1 MDAGEI
7 REWLKNR
14 EYYKV
19 KEYLAGLNEVD
30 LAQLLEEFPEKE
42 QIMLFRLIRKEDAA
56 EVFSNMEP
64 WMQESLIRAFTI
76 TELKE
81 VINDMYLD
89 DTVDLLE
96 EMPANAVDKILQAA
110 DAQTRDSI
118 NKLLKYPKDSAGS
131 IMTIEYVDLRR
142 KMTVFEALK
151 KIKRIGINQE
161 TIYTCYVIEN
171 RKLIGIVTAKDLL
184 IEDDNRLIED
194 IMETNVIT
202 VNTHEDKEE
211 VAKLFHKY
219 GFIAIPVVDTEHCL
233 VGIVT
238 FDDALDVWQDEVE
251 EDISVMAAMAPS
263 EDNYFETSV
272 FQHARNRIF
281 WLLFLMLSATVSG
294 MVLTHYEQAFA
305 AVPILVSFIPML
317 TGTAGNCGSQS
328 STLII
333 RGLSM
338 DEIQFKDW
346 YRVVFKEVRVAAL
359 VGCALA
365 LVNGARIMIMY
376 RDMRIAVLLGIS
388 LMIIVILAK
397 LIGCLLP
404 MAAKKLHLDPAIMAA
419 PLISTILDTCS
430 ILIYFSIATKMF
442 RL

>member
-1 MDAGEI
+1 
-7 REWLKNR
+7 
-14 EYYKV
+14 
-19 KEYLAGLNEVD
+19 
-30 LAQLLEEFPEKE
+30 
-42 QIMLFRLIRKEDAA
+42 
-56 EVFSNMEP
+56 MEP

-338 DEIQFKDW
+338 DEIQFRDW

-430 ILIYFSIATKMF
+430 ILIYFSIATRMF

>member
-1 MDAGEI
+1 M
-7 REWLKNR
+7 
-14 EYYKV
+14 YKR
-19 KEYLAGLNEVD
+19 
-30 LAQLLEEFPEKE
+30 Q
-42 QIMLFRLIRKEDAA
+42 
-56 EVFSNMEP
+56 
-64 WMQESLIRAFTI
+64 IRAFTI

-338 DEIQFKDW
+338 DEIQFRDW

-430 ILIYFSIATKMF
+430 ILIYFSIATRMF

>member
-7 REWLKNR
+7 RDWLKNR

-430 ILIYFSIATKMF
+430 ILIYFSIATRMF

>member
-238 FDDALDVWQDEVE
+238 FDDALDVWQDVVE

-338 DEIQFKDW
+338 DEIQFRDW

-430 ILIYFSIATKMF
+430 ILIYFSIATRMF

>member
-1 MDAGEI
+1 M
-7 REWLKNR
+7 
-14 EYYKV
+14 
-19 KEYLAGLNEVD
+19 
-30 LAQLLEEFPEKE
+30 
-42 QIMLFRLIRKEDAA
+42 
-56 EVFSNMEP
+56 
-64 WMQESLIRAFTI
+64 
-76 TELKE
+76 
-81 VINDMYLD
+81 
-89 DTVDLLE
+89 
-96 EMPANAVDKILQAA
+96 DKILQAA

-338 DEIQFKDW
+338 DEIQFRDW

-430 ILIYFSIATKMF
+430 ILIYFSIATRMF